1 MGWVREREISSLFFP
16 HFPPCLFFWP
26 FSLSLLSYYTTHY
39 QNTNHT
45 YIHTSIQTPT
55 TPTLTPFFL
64 FPPKNRSHPRKH
76 QHVQPTRLHE
86 TMVSL
91 AFPPLPP
98 LLPQTIT
105 AIYILSS
112 IHPSPQIT
120 TPIPSFLTH
129 IHTHTHTKNHVHGH
143 RFSWANGLF
152 GQMVLDLEGR
162 MPGVLRGEGRGG
174 SIKVGWGE

>member
-1 MGWVREREISSLFFP
+1 
-16 HFPPCLFFWP
+16 
-26 FSLSLLSYYTTHY
+26 
-39 QNTNHT
+39 
-45 YIHTSIQTPT
+45 
-55 TPTLTPFFL
+55 
-64 FPPKNRSHPRKH
+64 
-76 QHVQPTRLHE
+76 
-86 TMVSL
+86 MVSL

-129 IHTHTHTKNHVHGH
+129 IHTSIHTKNHVHGH

-162 MPGVLRGEGRGG
+162 MPGVLRGGAGG
-174 SIKVGWGE
+174 SIKVLG